1 MVVKL
6 EVSLTVTIGHCDHI
20 TIDKQASST
29 VMVYKKKNTKL
40 YLPNV
45 RLPSGGAGRPLMYGL
60 QWWAHMSLPS
70 ANVLVGIGLSASAIK
85 LQDACVLGILNGP
98 EMIWEKQYM

>member
-1 MVVKL
+1 
-6 EVSLTVTIGHCDHI
+6 
-20 TIDKQASST
+20 
-29 VMVYKKKNTKL
+29 MVYKKKKNTKL